1 MMSEIKSEMSK
12 VGIVLDIQ
20 EVPDSVSVSQKCEEG
35 QDCTWDLSFFGS
47 QGSWY
52 YPVYASGERLFATDA
67 PVNLGLYSSS
77 EADNLIEASQFS
89 TDDDA
94 IADYNTFLAE
104 DLPVLWMPNPV
115 YQISA
120 YKSGLQGI
128 EPQDPMNLMY
138 PEDWSWK

>member
-1 MMSEIKSEMSK
+1 MMSELKSEMSK

-35 QDCTWDLSFFGS
+35 QPCNWDLSFFGS

-52 YPVYASGERLFATDA
+52 YPVYASGERLFQTDA
-67 PVNLGLYSSS
+67 PVNLGLYSNA
-77 EADNLIEASQFS
+77 EADKLIEETQFS
-89 TDDDA
+89 SDGAAIDA
-94 IADYNTFLAE
+94 YNEFLAK

-120 YKSGLQGI
+120 YKSDLQGI